1 MYLVYDICLHLAVL
15 VSLPYLLLRGGWG
28 AASWQAWRERL
39 GHLPERTNPHRLTG
53 IWIQAVSVG
62 EVRLAATL
70 LPALKERVAE
80 ARFYLST
87 TTPTGWEVAKS
98 SPALAVDTLLYFPL
112 DLSRCVRR
120 TMDRLQPALFI
131 ALETEIWPNLLRLLA
146 RREVP
151 AVIVNGRIS
160 PQAFGRYRPFRRF
173 FRRVLAHV
181 DLALM
186 QTEEDARRIESLG
199 MPPER
204 VHVVGNLKYDLPEPA
219 TDNDPLPAS
228 MGIRPGETVF
238 IAGSTM
244 DGEEEILLEAF
255 EAVAG
260 SCNDPLLVLAPR
272 HPQRFDEVAEILSRR
287 RIPYLRRSRQGTE
300 NVPGRRVI
308 LLDTL
313 GELSRLYG
321 RGRVVFVGGSLVNRG
336 GHNILEPAVYGRP
349 VIFGPYMENFQDI
362 ADRMIRGGGGFRVN
376 GVEELA
382 DVMKRLV
389 TDETFFLRAGA
400 AAREVVDANRGAL
413 QRTLERLEPYLR
425 RFAPAQC

>member
-1 MYLVYDICLHLAVL
+1 MYLVYDICLHLALL

-28 AASWQAWRERL
+28 APSWQAWRERL

-87 TTPTGWEVAKS
+87 TTPTGWDVAKS
-98 SPALAVDTLLYFPL
+98 SPGLTVDTLLYFPL

-120 TMDRLQPALFI
+120 TVDRLQPALFI

-160 PQAFGRYRPFRRF
+160 TQAYGRYRRFRRF
-173 FRRVLAHV
+173 FRQVLAHV

-199 MPPER
+199 MPAER
-204 VHVVGNLKYDLPEPA
+204 VRVTGNLKYDLPEPSA
-219 TDNDPLPAS
+219 DNDPLPAS
-228 MGIRPGETVF
+228 MGIRPEETVF

-244 DGEEEILLEAF
+244 DGEEEIVLDAF

-260 SCNDPLLVLAPR
+260 SCSDPDR
-272 HPQRFDEVAEILSRR
+272 KS
-287 RIPYLRRSRQGTE
+287 
-300 NVPGRRVI
+300 
-308 LLDTL
+308 
-313 GELSRLYG
+313 
-321 RGRVVFVGGSLVNRG
+321 VV
-336 GHNILEPAVYGRP
+336 
-349 VIFGPYMENFQDI
+349 
-362 ADRMIRGGGGFRVN
+362 
-376 GVEELA
+376 
-382 DVMKRLV
+382 
-389 TDETFFLRAGA
+389 
-400 AAREVVDANRGAL
+400 
-413 QRTLERLEPYLR
+413 
-425 RFAPAQC
+425 